1 MKRTAAY
8 VERINYPLLRVF
20 VLVLLG
26 VEDGVDHDVGL

>member
-20 VLVLLG
+20 VLVLG
-26 VEDGVDHDVGL
+26 VENDVDHDVGL